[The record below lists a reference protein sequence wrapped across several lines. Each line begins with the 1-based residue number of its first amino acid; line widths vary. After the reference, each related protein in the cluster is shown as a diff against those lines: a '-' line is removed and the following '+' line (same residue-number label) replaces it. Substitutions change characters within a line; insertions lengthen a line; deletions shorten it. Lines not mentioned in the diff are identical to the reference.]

1 MDAAPRHIL
10 LELDD
15 DDDRSIASA
24 SSAALG
30 IESSATSFSTAARGD
45 LRSAVVAPDLARA
58 PTEATSKFWGVCWDK
73 RKRRWMAY
81 YTNANGKTC
90 HLDYYDTQEAAA
102 HAYNAAISAL
112 PPDVQ
117 ARRNT
122 NPVVDGQLVPRPS
135 SRKRSRAEEPAAAP

>member
-1 MDAAPRHIL
+1 MIYLWL
-10 LELDD
+10 LEGQRRMNVD
-15 DDDRSIASA
+15 AM
-24 SSAALG
+24 G
-30 IESSATSFSTAARGD
+30 
-45 LRSAVVAPDLARA
+45 APLVPKPSDG
-58 PTEATSKFWGVCWDK
+58 PKEATSKFWGVCWDK